1 MNISSLKK
9 EEAQDLLEHYKSEL
23 NKLAFQMERTN
34 DVIFKI
40 ENHLKKKGTKNSN
53 GSTMRYT
60 KVAGRTNRR
69 VKLNTVKKSNPTQQ
83 GKRQAKVEKISDN
96 VTIVTPPAS
105 TRKKF
110 TKKKTRGYR
119 LSEWDNFIL
128 ETLAAHNKPLVNLD
142 FNTLALEHAKSIKST
157 DTPEQIRGKIIRSIH
172 KLANKRKAIKKH
184 NISGKGYAYGLAEW
198 FNSAGNLR
206 RAYKKELE

>member
-1 MNISSLKK
+1 MNISSLNK

-23 NKLAFQMERTN
+23 NKLAFQMNKANE
-34 DVIFKI
+34 VISEI
-40 ENHLKKKGTKNSN
+40 EKHLKKRGNQNGNGRIVKSN
-53 GSTMRYT
+53 GRVSN
-60 KVAGRTNRR
+60 KISRTAQ
-69 VKLNTVKKSNPTQQ
+69 PE
-83 GKRQAKVEKISDN
+83 KRQAQIKKVSDN
-96 VTIVTPPAS
+96 VTIVIPPIS

-110 TKKKTRGYR
+110 TKKKTNGYR

-128 ETLAAHNKPLVNLD
+128 ETLAAHNKPLVNSD
-142 FNTLALEHAKSIKST
+142 FNTLALEHAKSTKST

-198 FNSAGNLR
+198 FNTAGNLR
-206 RAYKKELE
+206 KAYKNELN